1 MENKP
6 LVRRKGLGGLLVLLV
21 MLGGAML
28 FLGGCSDC
36 GFVDDT
42 VSVYNGM
49 MNTIGSGIYAE
60 MNFEQPSEEHSRF
73 SFGDARDWLA
83 SYRRSELK
91 AGESQEFLAV
101 KGAKWGD
108 TLKARVLAAEPL
120 TDADDEETVL
130 DEIEFTLEKPD
141 GLAEGAGYEVWV
153 TFVWDGE
160 KLTAQ
165 YGKVSDID
173 AASGTSKILASEAVT
188 PFNPIAGV
196 DFDADGNSYVV
207 VARPGEVLKYSPEGK
222 LLKKWGKDGTG
233 DGEFNRPMGIA
244 VDRKNKRVY
253 VGDTGN
259 SRIQKF
265 DTEGEFLGKW
275 GTPGSGDMQFDKP
288 LDVVWSPA
296 DDSVFVSDYDP
307 ANWGGNCVVRQFLF
321 DDDGGVKDEI
331 VYDMVTLAEKGWFA
345 PGGVAV
351 DADGKHFYVT
361 ELQPNGKVYKV
372 STGEDA
378 AVVAV
383 LEQTGVDGKYPAKVF
398 PLPAPEAAGVKD
410 AGTERFYVS
419 YISDPNREG
428 WKNDIVRFVASGDVV
443 SRDEGFVSPTRDGD
457 GWVDGW
463 KGAPKDALSRVP
475 DGKILM
481 PGALAATPDGKLV
494 VGDSSNSRI
503 SVLAESGDV
512 LRSFVVEPGDPGPG
526 PGPEPGP
533 GGESSGCNA
542 GIGWMAGLLLLSPLA
557 LLRNR

>member
-1 MENKP
+1 MEKTP
-6 LVRRKGLGGLLVLLV
+6 KSRRSGLGGLFVLLL
-21 MLGGAML
+21 MLAGAML

-36 GFVDDT
+36 GHVGDT
-42 VSVYNGM
+42 LSVYNGM
-49 MNTIGSGIYAE
+49 MSTVGRALFEVNHVPPAE
-60 MNFEQPSEEHSRF
+60 HASNFVLFDPREY
-73 SFGDARDWLA
+73 LA
-83 SYRRSELK
+83 SYRRAELK
-91 AGESQEFLAV
+91 AGEAQEFLAV
-101 KGAKWGD
+101 KGANWGD
-108 TLKARVLAAEPL
+108 TLKARVLAPEPL
-120 TDADDEETVL
+120 TDAEGDETVL

-141 GLAEGAGYEVWV
+141 GLPESAGYEVWV

-173 AASGTSKILASEAVT
+173 AATGVSKALASDAIV

-207 VARPGEVLKYSPEGK
+207 VARPGQVLKYSPEGE

-244 VDRKNKRVY
+244 VDRKNNFVY
-253 VGDTGN
+253 VGDTDN
-259 SRIQKF
+259 ARIQKF

-275 GTPGSGDMQFDKP
+275 GVPGSGDMQFDKP

-307 ANWGGNCVVRQFLF
+307 ANWNGNRFVRQFLF
-321 DDDGGVKDEI
+321 DDAGVKEEI
-331 VYDMVTLAEKGWFA
+331 VYDMKKLAEKDWFA

-361 ELQPNGKVYKV
+361 ELLPNGKVYKV
-372 STGEDA
+372 STGKDA

-398 PLPAPEAAGVKD
+398 PLPATEAAGVKD
-410 AGTERFYVS
+410 AGTEGFYVS
-419 YISDPNREG
+419 YVSDPNREG
-428 WKNDIVRFVASGDVV
+428 WKNDIARFVASGDVFA
-443 SRDEGFVSPTRDGD
+443 RDEGFVSPTRAGD

-463 KGAPKDALSRVP
+463 KGDPKDALSGVP

-494 VGDSSNSRI
+494 VGDSSNARI
-503 SVLAESGDV
+503 NVLSESGDV
-512 LRSFVVEPGDPGPG
+512 LRFFVVEPGEPGPG
-526 PGPEPGP
+526 PVPGP
-533 GGESSGCNA
+533 GTGGSGCNA
-542 GIGWMAGLLLLSPLA
+542 GIGWTAGVLLLAPLV
-557 LLRNR
+557 LLRRR